1 MRACLRPLSP
11 QEQQVAEQNHHL
23 VFAFLRAYN
32 LPPAEYYGIVVFRYL
47 LTVQRWFRNPE
58 LYRYEFSTIA
68 WAAMRSAVNS
78 EQRKQKR
85 RIQTI
90 SLDAVIAGTEGLTL
104 ADLITDENLD
114 YIPYITEA
122 S

>member
-11 QEQQVAEQNHHL
+11 QEQQVADQNHHL
-23 VFAFLRAYN
+23 VFAFLRAYK
-32 LPPAEYYGIVVFRYL
+32 LPLAEYYDVVVFRYL
-47 LTVQRWFRNPE
+47 LTVERWFRSPE

-68 WAAMRSAVNS
+68 WAAMRSAVS
-78 EQRKQKR
+78 AEQRKQKR

-104 ADLITDENLD
+104 ADLITEENLD